1 MKINE
6 IYVALTVAMSVAVT
20 ASMVVTLTMTGFDYE
35 GSLLKKNRFIFD
47 ILQTYFENF
56 EYIVISLFCI

>member
-1 MKINE
+1 LKINE

-35 GSLLKKNRFIFD
+35 GSLLKKKRI
-47 ILQTYFENF
+47 
-56 EYIVISLFCI
+56 YI

>member
-1 MKINE
+1 LAQRTDALKINE

-35 GSLLKKNRFIFD
+35 GSLLKKKRI
-47 ILQTYFENF
+47 
-56 EYIVISLFCI
+56 YI